1 MKKMLLVVGSLML
14 SMVVLFG
21 FSESASAA
29 SSSVYFETDNIE
41 SSQSI
46 YVSSGRTVTVKINS
60 CSRVNWSSFKKDSM
74 SVSQC
79 GPAISVNLTS
89 VSTGN
94 STSTK
99 VVGSDGYVTFTNMVG
114 GTYYV
119 HFYDSWSSYFF
130 SGWSTVSR

>member
-1 MKKMLLVVGSLML
+1 MKKVLSVVGSLML

-46 YVSSGRTVTVKINS
+46 YVSSGRTVTVKIDS
-60 CSRVNWSSFKKDSM
+60 CSRVNWSNFKEDRM

-89 VSTGN
+89 VNTGN

-99 VVGSDGYVTFTNMVG
+99 VVGSDGYVTFTNMSG
-114 GTYYV
+114 GNYYV
-119 HFYDSWSSYFF
+119 RFYDSWPGYFF
-130 SGWSTVSR
+130 SGRSTVSR